1 MTIRKVAQLG
11 HPVLREKA
19 RPIEKEAI
27 KSPAIQTLIDDMI
40 QTKEEYVGIGL
51 AAPQV
56 HEPLQLIVVG
66 LKDNPRYP
74 DAEQVSL
81 RIVINPKITGFSTD
95 MDEDWESCL
104 SVDNLSGLVKRATQI
119 TVAGLDREGNDIE
132 INAEGFE
139 ARVYQHEIDHL
150 HGKVFLDRMSD
161 LKSLCFGKEFSKFAK
176 LYEPEEEAGDEEQ
189 GL

>member
-19 RPIEKEAI
+19 GPIEKEAI
-27 KSPAIQTLIDDMI
+27 KSPAIQALIDDMI

-66 LKDNPRYP
+66 LKNNPRYP
-74 DAEQVSL
+74 DAEQVLL
-81 RIVINPKITGFSTD
+81 RTVINPKITGFSTD
-95 MDEDWESCL
+95 MEEDWESCL
-104 SVDNLSGLVKRATQI
+104 SVDNLSGLVKRARKI
-119 TVAGLDREGNDIE
+119 TVTGLDREGDDIE

-150 HGKVFLDRMSD
+150 YGKVFLDRMSD
-161 LKSLCFGKEFSKFAK
+161 LRSLCFGKEFSKFAR